1 MPIVRVCAG
10 RRQALDRHRADEQEY
25 PRAMSGVQIVPYED
39 RHLAGI
45 RNLIVPIQQNEF
57 GFSITYEDQKDLHDI
72 PAFYR
77 RDGGEFWVAVAGPE
91 IVGSIALVDIGNA
104 QGALRKMFVNAA
116 YRGPQHGL
124 ARRLLERLL
133 DHAGRH
139 GIGEI
144 FLGTTEKFRAAHRFY
159 EKSGFERIDEA
170 DLPQRFPHMNVDT
183 RFYRLRFGAL
193 SSAP

>member
-1 MPIVRVCAG
+1 MSSANAG
-10 RRQALDRHRADEQEY
+10 RRAAARCATFSRQLDLS
-25 PRAMSGVQIVPYED
+25 AMSPLIIPYEHQ
-39 RHLAGI
+39 HLDGV
-45 RNLIVPIQQNEF
+45 RDLIVPIQRNEF
-57 GFSITYEDQKDLHDI
+57 GFSITYEDQWDLHDI

-77 RDGGEFWVAVAGPE
+77 RGSGEFWVAVAGSE
-91 IVGSIALVDIGNA
+91 VVGSIALVDIGNA

-124 ARRLLERLL
+124 ARLLLERLL

-139 GIGEI
+139 RIGEI

-170 DLPQRFPHMNVDT
+170 ALPERFPRMNVDT
-183 RFYRLRFGAL
+183 RFYRLRLGAL
-193 SSAP
+193 SSAG